1 MSDAAS
7 AAPGAAGP
15 AGGSR
20 HGILSLTIKDKAVLY
35 AAYMPFIK
43 NGGLFIPTTRQYN
56 VGDEVFMLLTLMDQ
70 TEKIPVA
77 GRIVW
82 VTPRG
87 AQGNRA
93 SGIGV
98 QFSVQ
103 DNGQARNKIEAYLA
117 GALQSDKP
125 THTM

>member
-1 MSDAAS
+1 MSDAAN
-7 AAPGAAGP
+7 AGAGAAA
-15 AGGSR
+15 AGGPR

-35 AAYMPFIK
+35 AAYMPFVK

-56 VGDEVFMLLTLMDQ
+56 VGDEVFMLLTLMEAK
-70 TEKIPVA
+70 EKIPVA

-93 SGIGV
+93 AGIGV
-98 QFSVQ
+98 QFSNQ
-103 DNGQARNKIEAYLA
+103 DNGQARTKIEAYLA